1 MARLEPSD
9 APCLIMTD
17 DELKAANTLGEW
29 RNDRHDLAAARIFG
43 GPRVD
48 DNFPQAFQRYREAPR
63 TLISAFSKRTTPFS
77 QAPSE
82 ERGTLLK
89 TVRNIFIKTP
99 SVSEHHTSASTI
111 DAKNVV
117 SLRPNIN

>member
-1 MARLEPSD
+1 
-9 APCLIMTD
+9 MTD
-17 DELKAANTLGEW
+17 EELKAANTLGEW

-63 TLISAFSKRTTPFS
+63 TPMNLFNRRATPFT
-77 QAPSE
+77 PPIE
-82 ERGTLLK
+82 ERGTLLQ
-89 TVRNIFIKTP
+89 TVRNIFVPASAKAKSS
-99 SVSEHHTSASTI
+99 SVAEHHTGTPAV

>member
-1 MARLEPSD
+1 
-9 APCLIMTD
+9 MTEE
-17 DELKAANTLGEW
+17 ELKAANTLGEW

-48 DNFPQAFQRYREAPR
+48 DNFPQAFQGYGVAPR
-63 TLISAFSKRTTPFS
+63 TPMNLFNRRATPFT
-77 QAPSE
+77 QPGE

-89 TVRNIFIKTP
+89 TVRNVFVKQNP
-99 SVSEHHTSASTI
+99 SVAEHHTGTSAV

-117 SLRPNIN
+117 GFRPNIN